1 MRNLASSL
9 LLGALAAAGCSSSP
23 SVSASEQQSAREIL
37 ATPQAMDIVPAQT
50 SVEMDARVD
59 RGDGSE
65 SSHVDLPVVSG
76 RAELVAAGDQLQLS
90 GLILDLAP
98 VQVPA
103 SIVPGGLTLTDLHL
117 KLAAPVQTSDAV
129 WSDGDDHLSADVRL
143 SLDLV
148 WSVQLSGKTYRLS
161 DQRIDDLDVG
171 VTVDRVNDRITF
183 DAGGLASGARWSW
196 ADIVVFENL
205 SVTLHA
211 QS

>member
-1 MRNLASSL
+1 MRNLASL
-9 LLGALAAAGCSSSP
+9 LVGALAAAGCSSSP
-23 SVSASEQQSAREIL
+23 SVEAQQTQSAREIL
-37 ATPQAMDIVPAQT
+37 ATPRSMDVVPAQT
-50 SVEMDARVD
+50 SIELDASVA
-59 RGDGSE
+59 RGSASE
-65 SSHVDLPVVSG
+65 SAHVDLPVVSG
-76 RAELVAAGDQLQLS
+76 RAALVAAGDQLEIS
-90 GLILDLAP
+90 GLVVDLAP

-117 KLAAPVQTSDAV
+117 KLAAPVETSDAV
-129 WSDGDDHLSADVRL
+129 WTDGDDHLRGDVRL

-171 VTVDRVNDRITF
+171 VNVDRVNDRITF

-196 ADIVVFENL
+196 ADIVVFSNL
-205 SVTLHA
+205 SVTVHA